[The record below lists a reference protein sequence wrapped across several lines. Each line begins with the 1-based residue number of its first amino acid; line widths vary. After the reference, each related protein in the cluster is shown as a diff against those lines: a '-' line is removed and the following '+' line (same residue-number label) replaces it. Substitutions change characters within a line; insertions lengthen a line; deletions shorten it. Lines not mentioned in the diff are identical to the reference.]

1 MLGSGAGKAIGR
13 FANKCAKY
21 WQVTSQRRQQ
31 HLGSIRQSRNIG
43 VGGYSLL
50 AIPLATFALGT
61 WQVQRRKWKLQLID
75 ELSRKTELPPVDLP
89 ESLSELSSMEYQRV
103 RVVGT
108 FDHAREVY
116 VSPRSLIQPGDG
128 EKQSGG
134 LLSSASQ
141 TGALV
146 ITPFK
151 LADRDVSILVN
162 RGWVP
167 RAKTAPESRA
177 QGQIEGEVQ
186 LTGIVRRPEKRPP
199 LGPKE
204 GHSGTFWH
212 YKDIEG
218 MARFRDVAP
227 VLIDADSASTVTGG
241 PVGGQTKVTL
251 RNEHFSYILTWY
263 SLSAATTFMWYSKY
277 VRGKTLM

>member
-1 MLGSGAGKAIGR
+1 
-13 FANKCAKY
+13 
-21 WQVTSQRRQQ
+21 
-31 HLGSIRQSRNIG
+31 
-43 VGGYSLL
+43 
-50 AIPLATFALGT
+50 
-61 WQVQRRKWKLQLID
+61 
-75 ELSRKTELPPVDLP
+75 
-89 ESLSELSSMEYQRV
+89 MEYQRV

-108 FDHAREVY
+108 FDHARELY
-116 VSPRSLIQPGDG
+116 VCPRSLIQQGDS

-134 LLSSASQ
+134 LLSSSSQ

-186 LTGIVRRPEKRPP
+186 LTGIVRKPEKRPP

-204 GHSGTFWH
+204 GQSGTIWH

-263 SLSAATTFMWYSKY
+263 SLSAATAFLWYSKY